1 MALEKENE
9 ASLFSRRQQEVL
21 GCWSGCQFPYKG
33 LAGQWGRLRKGRKD
47 FCFDIFLI
55 LEQKAGPVGDWI
67 LVPRLLHEK
76 DTHTSQEQ
84 ASERVICL
92 GGDLLSTCSGKGIN

>member
-47 FCFDIFLI
+47 FCFDIF
-55 LEQKAGPVGDWI
+55 
-67 LVPRLLHEK
+67 
-76 DTHTSQEQ
+76 
-84 ASERVICL
+84 
-92 GGDLLSTCSGKGIN
+92 